1 MTASY
6 RGQVA
11 TAFEVL
17 AEGLA
22 PFVDERMTSAFP
34 DDDWILMAAAK
45 LGKRRDVLVSLSDP
59 HFQLEVLNRWWGPAF
74 ARSLGDETRAT
85 IAELRTA
92 RNHWAHPDEDHPFD
106 LDYATR
112 IHHNAEDVLR
122 AIDSPLADRIGELA
136 EQLRWTGI
144 RDVARDKGLS
154 ETEAIMQQM
163 AQVQKEYDE
172 LQSQLDEA
180 KAQAQN
186 ASGRT
191 RAVSR
196 QLAELQSQYAAVA
209 GLRDQYE
216 ELQRQL
222 EEERRSR
229 EQVSEDTTAV
239 RDQLAAAEMALVG
252 LRRESDLLR
261 DQLDGARHAIEL
273 VDPVDTAVGR
283 RWIWLVTAL
292 VLMLGVLIVVAATL
306 GR

>member
-1 MTASY
+1 MSASY

-17 AEGLA
+17 ADGLA
-22 PFVDERMTSAFP
+22 PFVDDRMTKAFP
-34 DDDWILMAAAK
+34 DEDWILMAAAK

-74 ARSLGDETRAT
+74 SQGLNAENRAT
-85 IAELRTA
+85 ITELRTA

-106 LDYATR
+106 IEYATKV
-112 IHHNAEDVLR
+112 HQDAEELLR
-122 AIDSPLADRIGELA
+122 AIDSPLADRIGELG
-136 EQLRWTGI
+136 EKLRWEGI
-144 RDVARDKGLS
+144 RDHANDRGM
-154 ETEAIMQQM
+154 TEAETIMAQM
-163 AQVQKEYDE
+163 SQVQKEYDE
-172 LQSQLDEA
+172 LQSQLEEA
-180 KAQAQN
+180 RTQAQT
-186 ASGRT
+186 ATGRT

-222 EEERRSR
+222 EEERRNR
-229 EQVSEDTTAV
+229 ERVSDDTTSV

-261 DQLDGARHAIEL
+261 DQLSDARNSIHKI
-273 VDPVDTAVGR
+273 DPVETEVGR

-292 VLMLGVLIVVAATL
+292 VLVLGLLIAVAARL
-306 GR
+306 GT

>member
-1 MTASY
+1 MPASY

-22 PFVDERMTSAFP
+22 PFVDERMNRAFP
-34 DDDWILMAAAK
+34 DEDWILMAAAK

-74 ARSLGDETRAT
+74 SGALNDDLRAT
-85 IAELRTA
+85 ITELRTA

-106 LDYATR
+106 IEYATKV
-112 IHHNAEDVLR
+112 HQNAEDVLR
-122 AIDSPLADRIGELA
+122 AINSGLADRMSELS

-144 RDVARDKGLS
+144 RDMARDRGMS
-154 ETEAIMQQM
+154 EADAIMQQM

-172 LQSQLDEA
+172 LQAQLEDA
-180 KAQAQN
+180 RDQAQS
-186 ASGRT
+186 ATGRT

-216 ELQRQL
+216 TLQRQL

-229 EQVSEDTTAV
+229 EKVSDDTTAV

-252 LRRESDLLR
+252 LRREADLLR
-261 DQLDGARHAIEL
+261 DQLEDARSSIEKI
-273 VDPVDTAVGR
+273 DPVETEVGR
-283 RWIWLVTAL
+283 RWIWLVTVL
-292 VLMLGVLIVVAATL
+292 VLMLGILIVIAASL
-306 GR
+306 R

>member
-1 MTASY
+1 MNASY

-17 AEGLA
+17 ADGLA
-22 PFVDERMTSAFP
+22 PFVDERMTKAFP
-34 DDDWILMAAAK
+34 EDDWILMAAAK

-74 ARSLGDETRAT
+74 ARSLSDDTRAT

-92 RNHWAHPDEDHPFD
+92 RNHWAHPDEDHPVD
-106 LDYATR
+106 IEYATKV
-112 IHHNAEDVLR
+112 HQNAEDVLR
-122 AIDSPLADRIGELA
+122 AIDSPLADRIAELG

-144 RDVARDKGLS
+144 RDVARDKGMS
-154 ETEAIMQQM
+154 ETDAIMQQM

-172 LQSQLDEA
+172 LQAQLSDA
-180 KAQAQN
+180 RAQATT

-229 EQVSEDTTAV
+229 EQVSDDTTAV

-261 DQLDGARHAIEL
+261 DQLSSARRAIEF
-273 VDPVDTAVGR
+273 VDPVETAAGR

-292 VLMLGVLIVVAATL
+292 VMMLGILIIVAAKL
-306 GR
+306 N